1 MKAKFSSFFIMMKIS
16 FFFIKYALGHNVK
29 KVHACQEDK
38 CLRLFRFVNS
48 GSWSVVGCL
57 NLSTVR

>member
-1 MKAKFSSFFIMMKIS
+1 MMKIS